1 MSAPSLIA
9 GIDPGLDGAIAI
21 LGDGTLT
28 IEDMPTTPITVA
40 GKKQRELDLPKL
52 SQIFGWMSLR
62 GVNKITLEHV
72 QAWKDDG
79 PRQAF
84 KFGFNFCGPRAM
96 AAVLEIPVQ
105 LVRPAVWKAA
115 FGLTGGKSNSLAL
128 ASKIMPS
135 FSHLWPLKKHDGR
148 AEAAL
153 LALYG
158 ARVQS

>member
-1 MSAPSLIA
+1 MTPSPLIA
-9 GIDPGLDGAIAI
+9 GIDPGLDGAIAL

-28 IEDMPTTPITVA
+28 IEDMPTRPLIVA
-40 GKKQRELDLPKL
+40 GKKQRELDLPSL
-52 SQIFGWMSLR
+52 ANFFGWMSLR
-62 GVNKITLEHV
+62 GVEKICLEHV

-96 AAVLEIPVQ
+96 AAVLEIPVL

-115 FGLTGGKSNSLAL
+115 FGLTGGKDASLSL

-158 ARVQS
+158 ARVL